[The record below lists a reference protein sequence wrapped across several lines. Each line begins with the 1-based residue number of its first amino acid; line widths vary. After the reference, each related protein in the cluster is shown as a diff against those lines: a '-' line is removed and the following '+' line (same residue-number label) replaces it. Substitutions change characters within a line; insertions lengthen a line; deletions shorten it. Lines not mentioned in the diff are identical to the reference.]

1 MKLNRISQI
10 YAAILANAIYAMK
23 NFPVMLINSMLAPF
37 GFLLIIFFVSHGT
50 LLNVAIM
57 GALIMAMVSSGI
69 SLQGDLTH
77 LRKDMKLQD
86 MKLQDMLVSSP
97 LSMNMYLIGMA
108 LSELVFSIP
117 DLIILSVL
125 AVIFIHISALA
136 ALMIVA
142 VMLLTFIFSISL
154 SFFISTISRD
164 IMEGWAFMGIISL
177 FLSSLPPVYYPITY
191 IPLPFRYLAYLSP
204 TTYSAMIAQNSIGFL
219 SLSNLSFYLSWLI
232 LIAVSATLLIFA
244 IKRSKWREE

>member
-1 MKLNRISQI
+1 MRRKKMKLNRISQI

-77 LRKDMKLQD
+77 LRKD

-232 LIAVSATLLIFA
+232 LIAVSAALLIFA

>member
-1 MKLNRISQI
+1 MRRKKMKLNRISQI

-77 LRKDMKLQD
+77 LRRD

-232 LIAVSATLLIFA
+232 LIAVSAALLIFA

>member
-77 LRKDMKLQD
+77 LRKD

>member
-77 LRKDMKLQD
+77 LRRD

-232 LIAVSATLLIFA
+232 LIAVSAALLIFA

>member
-77 LRKDMKLQD
+77 LRKD

-232 LIAVSATLLIFA
+232 LIAVSAALLIFA